1 MKVFAATV
9 DDSYSLTIAVGA
21 SVWGVVGV
29 FIPWVAR
36 LVLPFLFIIIIDM
49 CVRARAC
56 VCVFAFIQALKIEV
70 FSKIDKK
77 IVQYISNF
85 LFIY

>member
-9 DDSYSLTIAVGA
+9 DDSYSLTIAVGV

-29 FIPWVAR
+29 FIPWVVR

-49 CVRARAC
+49 CVRARVC
-56 VCVFAFIQALKIEV
+56 VCICFYPSA
-70 FSKIDKK
+70 
-77 IVQYISNF
+77 
-85 LFIY
+85 